1 MVERRVVPGEASWEA
16 LPGRALEVLAQ
27 ARGARPGPGRAT
39 EPPTVESLEVLTT
52 GVATLAAALG
62 RADPGPTTPD
72 RRRRPGTWPGTSRT
86 GANGEL
92 RRAVELLAELG
103 EAARRVAA
111 SAGVVG
117 QEPAAEVADSVMC
130 VALTLRILAEL
141 VLRTVPPADADG
153 RPAR

>member
-1 MVERRVVPGEASWEA
+1 LAAGVTTLAGALDRTASNRTA
-16 LPGRALEVLAQ
+16 SNRTAP
-27 ARGARPGPGRAT
+27 ARPGTAP
-39 EPPTVESLEVLTT
+39 
-52 GVATLAAALG
+52 
-62 RADPGPTTPD
+62 ADA
-72 RRRRPGTWPGTSRT
+72 SV
-86 GANGEL
+86 EL

-141 VLRTVPPADADG
+141 VLRTVPPADAGG